1 MSRFWPVGGPPE
13 YYTAAVC
20 STRGHVETSILE
32 VKESPIPE
40 HCEKCGAPIITACP
54 TCRKPVRGSPSG
66 MFGGSYKPPNFCGC
80 GTPFPWAPD
89 EALGY
94 HIENLLAAD
103 NLPDAERRD
112 LDKKLKVL
120 LNRDEEPK
128 KRAAALKAFMVVAPK
143 AYSLAEVALRAYIT
157 ADVQSHM
164 K

>member
-1 MSRFWPVGGPPE
+1 MLSNRQSADRPE
-13 YYTAAVC
+13 YYTAAIC
-20 STRGHVETSILE
+20 LRGHVETPQIELRT
-32 VKESPIPE
+32 SPIPE
-40 HCEKCGAPIITACP
+40 HCHECGAPIITACQACNAP
-54 TCRKPVRGSPSG
+54 IRGNPSG
-66 MFGGSYKPPNFCGC
+66 VLAPYGRPPNFCGC
-80 GTPFPWAPD
+80 GSPFPWAPD
-89 EALGY
+89 EAMAY

-143 AYSLAEVALRAYIT
+143 AYSLAEVALKAYIT
-157 ADVQSHM
+157 TDIQSHM